1 MSVPVS
7 ARARRRRTS
16 SPPQGPPASRP
27 VGGLRTLRSFV
38 SAASRF
44 RPRSGSR
51 LRGKPT
57 ETTASAP
64 FSDRM
69 SVVCV
74 GAKCRPEY
82 RQCFATVITRFQP
95 QCSASSPPPYAAPLL
110 GRSVSLLLFLR
121 KLRKKSKA
129 PPLLGT
135 PTACYT
141 WPLFLHTSAGVNPA
155 GSVPGIQDAAVPAA
169 GADIVSLVC
178 GQAAAQTAKDC
189 AVPHASA
196 VWPCTSIRLT
206 VPVRVLPCTTLE
218 RRCHAHK
225 VGRPGPGRGGR
236 LPLTAS
242 VSSAAPG
249 SLRSPFRGAPE
260 PAAPTLLDRLPGHAP
275 LRSAPYGTGRLA
287 GGSRIEVRGN
297 AGQVSRPDAS
307 ACKTSS
313 TIGQP
318 GTHARASVRHPP
330 ASPARRPEKGYKYIL
345 REAAADAAAGAIMLA

>member
-1 MSVPVS
+1 MPVS

-44 RPRSGSR
+44 QPRSGSR
-51 LRGKPT
+51 LQGKPM

-64 FSDRM
+64 FSDRV

-82 RQCFATVITRFQP
+82 RQFYATVIPRFQP

-121 KLRKKSKA
+121 KLRQKSKA
-129 PPLLGT
+129 PPLLGK

-141 WPLFLHTSAGVNPA
+141 WPLFLHTSAGGNPA
-155 GSVPGIQDAAVPAA
+155 GSVPGSQDAAVPAA
-169 GADIVSLVC
+169 GADIVSLVHSF
-178 GQAAAQTAKDC
+178 AVPQTAKDC

-196 VWPCTSIRLT
+196 VWRPASIRRS
-206 VPVRVLPCTTLE
+206 VPVREYRCTPLQ
-218 RRCHAHK
+218 RPGVAHK

-236 LPLTAS
+236 LPPTAS

-260 PAAPTLLDRLPGHAP
+260 PAAPTLPDRLPGHAP

-297 AGQVSRPDAS
+297 AGHVSRPDAS

-313 TIGQP
+313 TIGLP
-318 GTHARASVRHPP
+318 GTHARASVRHRP

>member
-1 MSVPVS
+1 VPVS

-38 SAASRF
+38 LAASRF
-44 RPRSGSR
+44 QPRSGSR
-51 LRGKPT
+51 LFAQAL
-57 ETTASAP
+57 ETTVSAP
-64 FSDRM
+64 FSDRV

-82 RQCFATVITRFQP
+82 RQCYATVITRWEP
-95 QCSASSPPPYAAPLL
+95 PCSVSSPPPYAAPLL

-121 KLRKKSKA
+121 KLRQKSKA
-129 PPLLGT
+129 PPLLGK

-155 GSVPGIQDAAVPAA
+155 GSVSGVQDAAVPAA
-169 GADIVSLVC
+169 GADFVALVP
-178 GQAAAQTAKDC
+178 GYAVAQTAKDC

-196 VWPCTSIRLT
+196 GWPCTSTRLI
-206 VPVRVLPCTTLE
+206 VPVRENRCTPLE
-218 RRCHAHK
+218 RPCVAHR

-236 LPLTAS
+236 LPPTAS

-260 PAAPTLLDRLPGHAP
+260 PAVPTLPDRLPGHAP
-275 LRSAPYGTGRLA
+275 LRSAPYGTARLLA
-287 GGSRIEVRGN
+287 ATHKAHTQNPGG
-297 AGQVSRPDAS
+297 
-307 ACKTSS
+307 
-313 TIGQP
+313 
-318 GTHARASVRHPP
+318 
-330 ASPARRPEKGYKYIL
+330 
-345 REAAADAAAGAIMLA
+345 

>member
-1 MSVPVS
+1 MPVS

-82 RQCFATVITRFQP
+82 RQFYATVITRWEP
-95 QCSASSPPPYAAPLL
+95 PCSASSPPPYAAPLL

-121 KLRKKSKA
+121 KLRQKSKA

-155 GSVPGIQDAAVPAA
+155 GSVPGVQEAAVPAA
-169 GADIVSLVC
+169 GADSVGTSPPQTAPE
-178 GQAAAQTAKDC
+178 GQYKAAYAAANL
-189 AVPHASA
+189 VP
-196 VWPCTSIRLT
+196 
-206 VPVRVLPCTTLE
+206 
-218 RRCHAHK
+218 
-225 VGRPGPGRGGR
+225 
-236 LPLTAS
+236 
-242 VSSAAPG
+242 
-249 SLRSPFRGAPE
+249 RSG
-260 PAAPTLLDRLPGHAP
+260 
-275 LRSAPYGTGRLA
+275 
-287 GGSRIEVRGN
+287 
-297 AGQVSRPDAS
+297 
-307 ACKTSS
+307 K
-313 TIGQP
+313 
-318 GTHARASVRHPP
+318 
-330 ASPARRPEKGYKYIL
+330 
-345 REAAADAAAGAIMLA
+345 